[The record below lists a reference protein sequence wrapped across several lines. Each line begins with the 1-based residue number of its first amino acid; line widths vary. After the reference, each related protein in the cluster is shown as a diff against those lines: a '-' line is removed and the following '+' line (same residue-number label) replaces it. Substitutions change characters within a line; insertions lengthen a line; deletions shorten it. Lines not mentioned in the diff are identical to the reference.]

1 MNKFLVIML
10 LGLVWSNTAL
20 AGFGGWIDM
29 IVNSEEHKYC
39 GDLSRSKTSDP
50 HKANDIYLECRH
62 AIDVEQS
69 LEEDFQQWKKENK

>member
-1 MNKFLVIML
+1 MKKL
-10 LGLVWSNTAL
+10 LGILVLGLLWCNTAF
-20 AGFGGWIDM
+20 AGYGGWIDM

-50 HKANDIYLECRH
+50 HKGTDIYLECRH
-62 AIDVEQS
+62 AIDLEQH